1 MKKSLLF
8 VLLVLIAT
16 AFVFAGGQQESK
28 SEPAAAEEKEEG
40 LSGDYAFGGS
50 TTVDPIITAAIE
62 EWRDIHPD
70 VHISYEGVGSSN
82 GVKGVISGQYSL
94 GAASREPKDSEK
106 EQGVRG
112 IHIALDAIAPVVNQ
126 DTVTISNVSVDQ
138 LAQIYAGEIT
148 NWSEVGGP
156 DETIVVFNRDEASG
170 TYETFEKK
178 VLGDYEFRQDAGVV
192 TSNGDM
198 AAKVG
203 ATPFAIGYVGL
214 GFVEEPGLKAVNV
227 DGVEPTIP
235 NVYDE
240 SYPIWRFLNVVYHK
254 DTGLGEVEAKFV
266 QYLLGD
272 VGQAIVEEEGFI
284 ALPDKVVADGMSAV
298 ESAMK

>member
-1 MKKSLLF
+1 MKKL
-8 VLLVLIAT
+8 VLLALVVLIAGT
-16 AFVFAGGQQESK
+16 FAFAEGQKEKGGM
-28 SEPAAAEEKEEG
+28 
-40 LSGDYAFGGS
+40 SGDYAFGGS

-62 EWRDIHPD
+62 EWKSIHPD

-94 GAASREPKDSEK
+94 GAASREPKSSEK
-106 EQGVRG
+106 DQGVHG

-126 DTVTISNVSVDQ
+126 DTVTISNLSVDQ

-148 NWSEVGGP
+148 SWSAVGGP
-156 DETIVVFNRDEASG
+156 DQEIVVFNRDEASG

-178 VLGDYEFRQDAGVV
+178 VLGDREFTQDAGVV

-203 ATPFAIGYVGL
+203 ATPYAIGYVGL

-227 DGVEPTIP
+227 DSVEPTIQ
-235 NVYDE
+235 NVYNE
-240 SYPIWRFLNVVYHK
+240 SYPIWRFLNVVFHE
-254 DTGLGEVEAKFV
+254 DAGLGEVEAAFV
-266 QYLLGD
+266 EYLLGD
-272 VGQAIVEEEGFI
+272 EGQSIVEEEGFI
-284 ALPDKVVADGMSAV
+284 ALPDNVISQAMDTV
-298 ESAMK
+298 ESAAE